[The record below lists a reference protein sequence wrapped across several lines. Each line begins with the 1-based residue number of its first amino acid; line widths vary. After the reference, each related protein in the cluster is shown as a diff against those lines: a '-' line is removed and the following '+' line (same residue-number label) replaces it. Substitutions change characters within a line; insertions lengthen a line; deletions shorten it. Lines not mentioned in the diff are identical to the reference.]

1 MTSSD
6 GPTEL
11 LALARDVADGRH
23 QMPDMNQAR
32 AVCLLTRQAFEQVV
46 DALLGARGLACPAAS
61 MRARLISLGQ
71 AFGSDPEHV
80 AYRAETAW
88 SGLSAACHHHA
99 YELSPSL
106 SEARTLVDEVA
117 WLSGQ
122 R

>member
-6 GPTEL
+6 GPADL

-23 QMPDMNQAR
+23 HVPGMSQAR
-32 AVCLLTRQAFEQVV
+32 AVCLLARQAFEQVV
-46 DALLGARGLACPAAS
+46 DALLDARHLACSAAS

-71 AFGSDPEHV
+71 AFDSEPEHV

-88 SGLSAACHHHA
+88 SRLSAACHYHA

-106 SEARTLVDEVA
+106 SEARALVEEVA
-117 WLSGQ
+117 WLGGL
-122 R
+122 

>member
-1 MTSSD
+1 MTSTD
-6 GPTEL
+6 GADEL

-23 QMPDMNQAR
+23 QVPGMSQAR

-46 DALLGARGLACPAAS
+46 DALLAAYHLSCPAAS
-61 MRARLISLGQ
+61 MRARLISIGQ
-71 AFGSDPEHV
+71 AYGSDPEHV

-88 SGLSAACHHHA
+88 SRLSAACHHHA

-106 SEARTLVDEVA
+106 SEARMLTEEVA
-117 WLSGQ
+117 WLSD

>member
-6 GPTEL
+6 GPADL

-23 QMPDMNQAR
+23 QVPGMSQAR

-46 DALLGARGLACPAAS
+46 DALLDIRHLACPAAS

-71 AFGSDPEHV
+71 AFGTDPDHV
-80 AYRAETAW
+80 AYRADTAW
-88 SGLSAACHHHA
+88 SRLSGACHHHA

-106 SEARTLVDEVA
+106 SEARTLVDDVA
-117 WLSGQ
+117 WLSS